1 MMVQN
6 RIVSLIAL
14 SLAGVLWSSVCSA
27 EPISYQGQ
35 LYVDGLPAAGLYD
48 LEVRLFDDLAMG
60 EQVGKA
66 VIFEDHPVPSGLL
79 ELELDFGDVFDSTDV
94 YLEISVRAGESEDL
108 FDTLA
113 PRQRITPTPKAIHAT
128 TADSILGGG
137 WSDGGKVTGG
147 GRILWHGSGSDR
159 VLINRMATISPTEFL
174 GVHTKDSPIG
184 GIVISND
191 DANAVTLLTFAPG
204 NEAKASQSFNGM
216 TQEWAVE
223 IDQEFILTAS
233 ASGIKAGSYSYTEP
247 VTSAITIAGD
257 AFHSAFGTPFRA
269 SFFGGG
275 AYLSTP
281 GDNAPLIAPVNL
293 PNGATVTK
301 MVVRL
306 EDNFSSDISVSLTGA
321 LANGSLVSL
330 GAVNTGGMS
339 PMAGIQTLMTE
350 DIDPATATINGFGA
364 GYYLRVFS
372 SSWPGDSSLRIWPVT
387 IEYTVISPG

>member
-1 MMVQN
+1 MAQSRMFT
-6 RIVSLIAL
+6 RIAL
-14 SLAGVLWSSVCSA
+14 SIAGLVLSSDCSA
-27 EPISYQGQ
+27 EPFTYQGQ
-35 LYVDGLPAAGLYD
+35 LYVNGLPAAGLYD
-48 LEVRLFDDLAMG
+48 LEVRLFDDPAMG
-60 EQVGKA
+60 EQVGEA

-79 ELELDFGDVFDSTDV
+79 ELELEFGDVIDSSDV
-94 YLEISVRAGESEDL
+94 YLEISVRAGESEDM

-113 PRQRITPTPKAIHAT
+113 PRQRIASAPKAIHAT

-159 VLINRMATISPTEFL
+159 VLINRMTTISPTEFF

-191 DANAVTLLTFAPG
+191 DANAITLVTFAPG
-204 NEAKASQSFNGM
+204 NEPKASVSYSGM
-216 TQEWAVE
+216 TSEWAVE
-223 IDQEFILTAS
+223 IDSEFVLTAN
-233 ASGIKAGSYSYTEP
+233 ASGVKASSYAYTEP
-247 VTSAITIAGD
+247 VASAITIAGD
-257 AFHSAFGTPFRA
+257 SFHSAFGTPFRA

-306 EDNFSSDISVSLTGA
+306 EDNFSSDIAVSLTGV
-321 LANGSLVSL
+321 LADGSLVSL
-330 GAVNTGGMS
+330 AAVNTSGIS
-339 PMAGIQTLMTE
+339 PMAGLQTLMTE
-350 DIDPATATINGFGA
+350 TIDVGNALIDGFGA

-372 SSWPGDSSLRIWPVT
+372 SSWPGDSSLRIWSVT
-387 IEYTVISPG
+387 IEYTVGAPG